1 MGPPPRVPLVLLL
14 LLAAERTARGTFPEE
29 PGPIAV
35 APPDCECPAGAV
47 PGRGARL
54 GRERDGFGM
63 NTGRDHPGWGVGF
76 GSLWGAPMGGVL
88 GCFGVKAGGGT
99 PGGDFG
105 LEEEGGASLGKAG
118 CGGHLGCVWVP
129 CDPPVTPL

>member
-63 NTGRDHPGWGVGF
+63 NTGRDHPGWGWALGHFGGHPWEGF
-76 GSLWGAPMGGVL
+76 WGALGLKQAGAPLGGIL
-88 GCFGVKAGGGT
+88 GWRRREVPPWARLGVGVTWAVC
-99 PGGDFG
+99 
-105 LEEEGGASLGKAG
+105 G
-118 CGGHLGCVWVP
+118 C
-129 CDPPVTPL
+129 PVTPL